1 MGKHFRFNFHES
13 HEEGDMTFNDVEYPY
28 DKELTSRVSFESS
41 TRWDNIVLEFA
52 HFLDSVGYVGV
63 HDRVSQLLEGYW
75 EPVYK
80 FAEEDVTDEDSSDTG
95 LSGKAG
101 CTD

>member
-13 HEEGDMTFNDVEYPY
+13 HEEGEMTFDDVEYPY
-28 DKELTSRVSFESS
+28 EKELSSRVFFESD
-41 TRWDNIVLEFA
+41 TRWDNVLLEFA

-63 HDRVSQLLEGYW
+63 YDRVSQLLEGYW
-75 EPVYK
+75 EPVYN
-80 FAEEDVTDEDSSDTG
+80 FDGVSDEDFGCAG